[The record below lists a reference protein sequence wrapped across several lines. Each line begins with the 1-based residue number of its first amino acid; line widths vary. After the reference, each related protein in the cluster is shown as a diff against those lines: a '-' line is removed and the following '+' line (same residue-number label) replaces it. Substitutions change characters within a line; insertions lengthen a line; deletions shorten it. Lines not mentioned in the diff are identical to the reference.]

1 MKTNFIIPTL
11 LMLCVWTGCQ
21 KQTVPEEDKGQDMH
35 PFTEQELKKKQ
46 LDTAFSTFFEY
57 LKPETVEDPWQEI
70 IRNSRIYSPY
80 LGVLRYKYIK
90 DGVTLIT
97 VDLKTTSF
105 TIDFLG
111 GVHMERSGYTKGDI
125 LVYYD
130 NEQLAKLDLIWYEGT
145 PTPVFYFD
153 DGTSYAVTS
162 MLLVDSLI
170 DYLLK
175 NVFST
180 E

>member
-1 MKTNFIIPTL
+1 
-11 LMLCVWTGCQ
+11 
-21 KQTVPEEDKGQDMH
+21 
-35 PFTEQELKKKQ
+35 
-46 LDTAFSTFFEY
+46 
-57 LKPETVEDPWQEI
+57 
-70 IRNSRIYSPY
+70 
-80 LGVLRYKYIK
+80 
-90 DGVTLIT
+90 
-97 VDLKTTSF
+97 
-105 TIDFLG
+105 
-111 GVHMERSGYTKGDI
+111 MERSGDTKGDI

-130 NEQLAKLDLIWYEGT
+130 NEQLATLDLIWYEGT
-145 PTPVFYFD
+145 PTPVFNFD

>member
-1 MKTNFIIPTL
+1 MKTKFIIPTL

-130 NEQLAKLDLIWYEGT
+130 NEQLATLDLIWYEGT